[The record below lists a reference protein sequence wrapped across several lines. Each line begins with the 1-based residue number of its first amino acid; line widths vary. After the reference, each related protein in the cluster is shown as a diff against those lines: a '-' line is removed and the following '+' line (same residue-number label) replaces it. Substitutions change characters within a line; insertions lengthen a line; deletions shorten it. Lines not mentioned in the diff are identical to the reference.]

1 MKPREQTTTVP
12 HHCWISLNQ
21 EVLWE
26 TSRHCW
32 RTSAE
37 IHSSS
42 YFPIWL
48 VVSGRFKSSGENKWL
63 NIKIFHRAMSRFSF
77 SEMLKLQ
84 EKKKSI
90 ADKQQFSFMDVYND
104 AFWRWKELK
113 CQSGCFSAPPGGPPR
128 ELWLWGIGVG
138 MGRDWRGNGQLQ
150 LNVTFIGPS
159 VGFIPSRLDRSR
171 PSGLTFRG
179 CTFHARH
186 RAVKAAK
193 EVSWQAKPGRA
204 RSGPGRQQ
212 DGVWYA
218 TLIHGN
224 AAALPLWLLLHWAN
238 TPNCSLPAGPF
249 LSSSTLF
256 MASHFFH
263 GAGEGGS
270 LREPLSKQW
279 RKEAAIF
286 TLFPGEPAFLFF
298 YLSSKLSNWAQSLMS
313 ESWIN
318 SFKPKGAGHPSPN
331 RPWNV
336 LLEIIKAFPRQH
348 RQILGNQEPPALLSL
363 LYWWFKVSQTKR
375 SCLTWCHLL
384 IWWIMSRWFCSFQ
397 RGSGTRK
404 KTQIH
409 SLNALKI
416 KVYFII

>member
-1 MKPREQTTTVP
+1 
-12 HHCWISLNQ
+12 
-21 EVLWE
+21 
-26 TSRHCW
+26 
-32 RTSAE
+32 
-37 IHSSS
+37 
-42 YFPIWL
+42 
-48 VVSGRFKSSGENKWL
+48 
-63 NIKIFHRAMSRFSF
+63 
-77 SEMLKLQ
+77 
-84 EKKKSI
+84 
-90 ADKQQFSFMDVYND
+90 MDVYND

-128 ELWLWGIGVG
+128 ELWLWEIGVG
-138 MGRDWRGNGQLQ
+138 MGRDCRGNGQLQ
-150 LNVTFIGPS
+150 QNVTFI
-159 VGFIPSRLDRSR
+159 
-171 PSGLTFRG
+171 
-179 CTFHARH
+179 
-186 RAVKAAK
+186 
-193 EVSWQAKPGRA
+193 EVLASFPHIWT
-204 RSGPGRQQ
+204 GPGPWAWPSWLDLPRAASSSQRGQ
-212 DGVWYA
+212 LTGQAWSYIVQTGPTA
-218 TLIHGN
+218 GGRLIHHLDSWERRSS
-224 AAALPLWLLLHWAN
+224 AFVAVPPLSKYSKLF
-238 TPNCSLPAGPF
+238 TPCRPF

-256 MASHFFH
+256 MPSHFFH
-263 GAGEGGS
+263 GAGEGGL

-348 RQILGNQEPPALLSL
+348 RQILGNQKPPALLSL

-404 KTQIH
+404 KPKIL
-409 SLNALKI
+409 SLNTPKI

>member
-1 MKPREQTTTVP
+1 M
-12 HHCWISLNQ
+12 
-21 EVLWE
+21 
-26 TSRHCW
+26 
-32 RTSAE
+32 
-37 IHSSS
+37 
-42 YFPIWL
+42 
-48 VVSGRFKSSGENKWL
+48 G
-63 NIKIFHRAMSRFSF
+63 
-77 SEMLKLQ
+77 
-84 EKKKSI
+84 
-90 ADKQQFSFMDVYND
+90 VYND

-128 ELWLWGIGVG
+128 ELWLWEIRLG
-138 MGRDWRGNGQLQ
+138 MGRVWRGNGQLQ

-159 VGFIPSRLDRSR
+159 GFIPSRLERSR
-171 PSGLTFRG
+171 PSGLTFVVGPSTCSIKQSNSQRG
-179 CTFHARH
+179 ELT
-186 RAVKAAK
+186 
-193 EVSWQAKPGRA
+193 GRA
-204 RSGPGRQQ
+204 WSGIVRTGPTAGPHLMHHLDSWERRSSAF
-212 DGVWYA
+212 V
-218 TLIHGN
+218 
-224 AAALPLWLLLHWAN
+224 AAPPLSKYSKLFS
-238 TPNCSLPAGPF
+238 PRRPF

-256 MASHFFH
+256 LPSHFFH

-298 YLSSKLSNWAQSLMS
+298 YLSPKLSNWAQSLMS

-348 RQILGNQEPPALLSL
+348 RQILGSQKPPALLSL

-375 SCLTWCHLL
+375 SCLTRCHLL

-404 KTQIH
+404 NPKYT
-409 SLNALKI
+409 L
-416 KVYFII
+416 